1 MIVITGA
8 SSGLGAELAKR
19 YDAEGKETYVIGR
32 NTEKLSA
39 LAKQLSHNVGYQA
52 CNLSLHQN
60 VKQLFDGVKQSPEM
74 VIHSAGSGYFG
85 LLEEQEPEEIQKLI
99 DNNLNSAIHVLR
111 ELVKRYKDHPIKV
124 VMIMSTAAQQPKA
137 QESTYCAVKWAI
149 KGLIESVRLELK
161 GKPMKIIA
169 VYPGGMDT
177 EFWKT
182 SGNTMDTSY
191 FMQAEDAAEMLHNA
205 LSSIGNGYVSDITVN
220 RT

>member
-161 GKPMKIIA
+161 GKPMKTIA

-182 SGNTMDTSY
+182 SGNTMDTSH

-205 LSSIGNGYVSDITVN
+205 LSSIGNGYVSDITLN

>member
-19 YDAEGKETYVIGR
+19 YDAEDKETYIIGR

-52 CNLSLHQN
+52 CNLSLHQD
-60 VKQLFDGVKQSPEM
+60 VKHLFDGMKQPPEM

-85 LLEEQEPEEIQKLI
+85 ELEEQEPEEIQKLI
-99 DNNLNSAIHVLR
+99 DNNLNSAIYVLR
-111 ELVKRYKDHPIKV
+111 ELVKRYKDQPIKV
-124 VMIMSTAAQQPKA
+124 VMVMSTAAQQPKA
-137 QESTYCAVKWAI
+137 QESTYCAVKWAV

-182 SGNTMDTSY
+182 SGNTMDTSH
-191 FMQAEDAAEMLHNA
+191 FMQAEDAAEMLHTA

-220 RT
+220 RI

>member
-19 YDAEGKETYVIGR
+19 YDAEDKETYIIGR

-52 CNLSLHQN
+52 CNLSLHQD
-60 VKQLFDGVKQSPEM
+60 VKHLFDGMKQPPEM

-85 LLEEQEPEEIQKLI
+85 ELEEQEPEEIQKLI
-99 DNNLNSAIHVLR
+99 DNNLNSAIHVLS
-111 ELVKRYKDHPIKV
+111 ELVKRYKDQPIKV
-124 VMIMSTAAQQPKA
+124 VMVMSTAAQQPKA
-137 QESTYCAVKWAI
+137 QESTYCAVKWAV

-182 SGNTMDTSY
+182 SGNMMDTSH
-191 FMQAEDAAEMLHNA
+191 FMQAEDAAEMLHTA

-220 RT
+220 RI

>member
-19 YDAEGKETYVIGR
+19 YDAEDKETYIIGR

-52 CNLSLHQN
+52 CNLSLHQD
-60 VKQLFDGVKQSPEM
+60 VKHLFDGMKQPPEM

-85 LLEEQEPEEIQKLI
+85 ELEEQEPEEIQKLI
-99 DNNLNSAIHVLR
+99 DNNLNSAIYVLR
-111 ELVKRYKDHPIKV
+111 ELVKRYKDQPIKV
-124 VMIMSTAAQQPKA
+124 VMVMSTAAQQPKA
-137 QESTYCAVKWAI
+137 QESTYCAVKWAV

-182 SGNTMDTSY
+182 SGNMMDTSH
-191 FMQAEDAAEMLHNA
+191 FMQAEDAAEMLHTA

-220 RT
+220 RI

>member
-8 SSGLGAELAKR
+8 SSGLGAELTKR
-19 YDAEGKETYVIGR
+19 YDAEDKETYIIGR

-39 LAKQLSHNVGYQA
+39 LAKQLSHSVGYQA
-52 CNLSLHQN
+52 CNLSLHQD
-60 VKQLFDGVKQSPEM
+60 VKHLFDGMKQPPEM

-85 LLEEQEPEEIQKLI
+85 ELEEQEPEEIQKLI
-99 DNNLNSAIHVLR
+99 DNNLNSAIYVLR
-111 ELVKRYKDHPIKV
+111 ELVKRYKDQPIKV
-124 VMIMSTAAQQPKA
+124 VMVMSTAAQQPKA
-137 QESTYCAVKWAI
+137 QESTYCAVKWAV

-182 SGNTMDTSY
+182 SGNTMDTSH
-191 FMQAEDAAEMLHNA
+191 FMQAEDAAEMVHTA

-220 RT
+220 RV

>member
-8 SSGLGAELAKR
+8 SSGLGAELTKC
-19 YDAEGKETYVIGR
+19 YDAEDKETYIIGR

-39 LAKQLSHNVGYQA
+39 LAKQLSHSVGYQA
-52 CNLSLHQN
+52 CNLSLHQD
-60 VKQLFDGVKQSPEM
+60 VKHLFDGMKQPPEM

-85 LLEEQEPEEIQKLI
+85 ELEEQEPEEIQKLI
-99 DNNLNSAIHVLR
+99 DNNLNSAIYVLR
-111 ELVKRYKDHPIKV
+111 ELVKRYKDQPIKV
-124 VMIMSTAAQQPKA
+124 VMVMSTAAQQPKA
-137 QESTYCAVKWAI
+137 QESTYCAVKWAV

-182 SGNTMDTSY
+182 SGNMMDTSH
-191 FMQAEDAAEMLHNA
+191 FMQAEDAAEMLHTA

-220 RT
+220 RI

>member
-85 LLEEQEPEEIQKLI
+85 LLEEQEPKEIQKLI

-182 SGNTMDTSY
+182 SGNMMDTSH

>member
-19 YDAEGKETYVIGR
+19 YDAEDKETYIIGR

-52 CNLSLHQN
+52 CNLSLHQD
-60 VKQLFDGVKQSPEM
+60 VKRLFDGMKQPPEM

-85 LLEEQEPEEIQKLI
+85 ELEEQEPEEIQKLI
-99 DNNLNSAIHVLR
+99 DNNLNSAIYVLR
-111 ELVKRYKDHPIKV
+111 ELVKRYKDQPIKV
-124 VMIMSTAAQQPKA
+124 VMVMSTAAQQPKA
-137 QESTYCAVKWAI
+137 QESTYCAVKWAV

-182 SGNTMDTSY
+182 SGNTMDTSH
-191 FMQAEDAAEMLHNA
+191 FMQAEDAAEMVHTA

-220 RT
+220 RI

>member
-8 SSGLGAELAKR
+8 SSGLGAELTKR
-19 YDAEGKETYVIGR
+19 YDAEDKETYIIGR

-39 LAKQLSHNVGYQA
+39 LAKQLSHSVGYQA
-52 CNLSLHQN
+52 CNLSLHQD
-60 VKQLFDGVKQSPEM
+60 VKHLFDGMKQPPEM

-85 LLEEQEPEEIQKLI
+85 ELEEQEPEEIQKLI
-99 DNNLNSAIHVLR
+99 DNNLNSAIYVLR
-111 ELVKRYKDHPIKV
+111 ELVKRYKDQPIKV
-124 VMIMSTAAQQPKA
+124 VMVMSTAAQQPKA
-137 QESTYCAVKWAI
+137 QESTYCAVKWAV

-182 SGNTMDTSY
+182 SGNMMDTSH
-191 FMQAEDAAEMLHNA
+191 FMQAEDAAEMLHTA

-220 RT
+220 RV

>member
-19 YDAEGKETYVIGR
+19 YDAEDKETYIIGR

-52 CNLSLHQN
+52 CNLSLHQD
-60 VKQLFDGVKQSPEM
+60 VKRLFDGMKQPPEM

-85 LLEEQEPEEIQKLI
+85 ELEEQEPEEIQKLI
-99 DNNLNSAIHVLR
+99 DNNLNSAIYVLR
-111 ELVKRYKDHPIKV
+111 ELVKRYKDQPIKV
-124 VMIMSTAAQQPKA
+124 VMVMSTAAQQPKA
-137 QESTYCAVKWAI
+137 QESTYCAVKWAV

-182 SGNTMDTSY
+182 SGNMMDTSH
-191 FMQAEDAAEMLHNA
+191 FMQAEDAAEMLHTA

-220 RT
+220 RI

>member
-191 FMQAEDAAEMLHNA
+191 FMQAEDAAEMLYNA

>member
-8 SSGLGAELAKR
+8 SSGLGAELTKR
-19 YDAEGKETYVIGR
+19 YDAEDKETYIIGR

-52 CNLSLHQN
+52 CNLSLHQD
-60 VKQLFDGVKQSPEM
+60 VKHLFDGMKQPPEM

-85 LLEEQEPEEIQKLI
+85 ELEEQEPEEIQKLI
-99 DNNLNSAIHVLR
+99 DNNLNSAIYVLR
-111 ELVKRYKDHPIKV
+111 ELVKRYKDQPIKV
-124 VMIMSTAAQQPKA
+124 VMVMSTAAQQPKA
-137 QESTYCAVKWAI
+137 QESTYCAVKWAV

-182 SGNTMDTSY
+182 SGNTMDTSH
-191 FMQAEDAAEMLHNA
+191 FMQAEDAAEMLHTA

-220 RT
+220 RI

>member
-8 SSGLGAELAKR
+8 SSGLGAELTKR
-19 YDAEGKETYVIGR
+19 YDAEDKETYIIGR

-39 LAKQLSHNVGYQA
+39 LAKQLSHSVGYQA
-52 CNLSLHQN
+52 CNLSLHQD
-60 VKQLFDGVKQSPEM
+60 VKHLFDGMKQPPEM

-85 LLEEQEPEEIQKLI
+85 ELEEQEPEEIQKLI
-99 DNNLNSAIHVLR
+99 DNNLNSAIYVLR
-111 ELVKRYKDHPIKV
+111 ELVKRYKDQPIKV
-124 VMIMSTAAQQPKA
+124 VMVMSTAAQQPKA
-137 QESTYCAVKWAI
+137 QESTYCAVKWAV

-182 SGNTMDTSY
+182 SGNMMDTSH
-191 FMQAEDAAEMLHNA
+191 FMQAEDAAEMLHTA

-220 RT
+220 RI

>member
-19 YDAEGKETYVIGR
+19 YDAEDKETYIIGR

-52 CNLSLHQN
+52 CNLSLHQD
-60 VKQLFDGVKQSPEM
+60 VKHLFDGMKQPPEM

-85 LLEEQEPEEIQKLI
+85 ELEEQEPEEIQKLI

-111 ELVKRYKDHPIKV
+111 ELVKRYKDQSIKV
-124 VMIMSTAAQQPKA
+124 VMVMSNAAQQPKA
-137 QESTYCAVKWAI
+137 QESTYCAVKWAV
-149 KGLIESVRLELK
+149 KGFIESVRLELK

-182 SGNTMDTSY
+182 SGNTMDTSH
-191 FMQAEDAAEMLHNA
+191 FMQAEDAAEMVHTA

-220 RT
+220 RV